1 MIAKPDE
8 HELLAR
14 CLKYVA
20 SSVDEI
26 CITQAGEKP
35 NKEMSD
41 VIKAYGGKESF
52 FKWTKNFAEARNFNF
67 AQATGDFLFWCDTDD
82 IVKHAF
88 QLRNLV
94 NMMDEKKVECVAMN
108 YLYDFNENKECTVKH
123 VKTRI
128 VQRGC
133 VQWVGAVHEDFE
145 KLREISTFFTKDMEV
160 MHIKDKERSDSS
172 AKRNL
177 EIAESEM
184 KKHPDD
190 PRSLWLSANGY
201 WGVGNIPKAI
211 EMFELFV
218 KESSSDDEK
227 YIAYLTLS
235 SLKKTEEDAL
245 KALSLKPTLPNAY
258 FRLAEVKFDKGKY
271 LNCISFLE
279 LGLQL
284 PIPETEIVVYNP
296 RDYDYNPLMLMMKAY
311 WKIGRTKKSV
321 EIINEM
327 ALMFPDDK
335 EVQTKKKLLAGELGE
350 VLKVEKYLEKARK
363 IKDKIYL
370 KKYLDGL
377 PDKVQQHPELC
388 IFRNENFIKE
398 TSSGKDLV
406 YYCGFTEKVWDPKVA
421 MEKGVGGSEEAVIN
435 LSKELAK
442 KGWNITVYNNCG
454 HGGVFDG
461 VTYKPFWSYNYRDK
475 QDVTIFWRH
484 PKPIDYVGDWAGKIF
499 IDLHDVVPQGEFTE
513 ERLKKIEKIMVK
525 TKAHRV
531 LFPNVPDEKFAIIPN
546 GISPELFETPKEDCK
561 ICLGT
566 GMESI
571 TDFKRCSCYIEKNP
585 YLILNTSSADRHL
598 DATLDVFEELIKRQ
612 PEKPWKL
619 AWYYGW
625 GVYDSVHEGNKEMM
639 EWKKKQM
646 ERFDKLV
653 KAGRAEGGVMLGHK
667 EIAEK
672 YLEAGVFLYCT
683 SFYEVHCISAVKAQ
697 LANCKVICSDFAAL
711 NETVQFGTKIHTS
724 GEKWGRDNTFGDTE
738 NVSKYVDCIM
748 NSDLIETDGSFEWAR
763 DTYNWF
769 RISEMW
775 DKEL

>member
-1 MIAKPDE
+1 MKLSLCMIAKPDE

-20 SSVDEI
+20 SYVDEI

-35 NKEMSD
+35 SKKMSA

-67 AQATGDFLFWCDTDD
+67 EQATGDYIFWCDTDD

-94 NMMDEKKVECVAMN
+94 KMMDEKKVECVAMN

-133 VQWVGAVHEDFE
+133 VKWVGAVHEDFE

-160 MHIKDKERSDSS
+160 MHIKDKERSDNS

-177 EIAESEM
+177 EIAKNEM
-184 KKHPDD
+184 NSHPDD

-201 WGVGNIPKAI
+201 WGVGDIPKAI

-235 SLKKTEEDAL
+235 SLKKTEDDAL

-258 FRLAEVKFDKGKY
+258 FRMAEVKFDQGKY

-327 ALMFPDDK
+327 AEMFPDDK

-388 IFRNENFIKE
+388 IFRNENFVKE
-398 TSSGKDLV
+398 ESSGKDLV
-406 YYCGFTEKVWDPKVA
+406 YYCGFTEKVWDPNVA

-435 LSKELAK
+435 LSKEFAK
-442 KGWNITVYNNCG
+442 KGWNVTVYNNCG

-484 PKPIDYVGDWAGKIF
+484 PKPVDYVGDWAGKIF
-499 IDLHDVVPQGEFTE
+499 VDLHDVVPQGEFTE
-513 ERLKKIEKIMVK
+513 ERLKKITKIMVK

-531 LFPNVPDEKFAIIPN
+531 LFPNVPDEKFSIIPN
-546 GISPELFETPKEDCK
+546 GIDPSLFEKK
-561 ICLGT
+561 V
-566 GMESI
+566 
-571 TDFKRCSCYIEKNP
+571 EKNP

-598 DATLDVFEELIKRQ
+598 DATLDVFEELIERQ

-646 ERFDKLV
+646 ERFEKLV
-653 KAGRAEGGVMLGHK
+653 KEGRAEGGTMLGHK

-672 YLEAGVFLYCT
+672 YLEAGIFLYPT
-683 SFYEVHCISAVKAQ
+683 QFYEIFCISAVKAR
-697 LANCKVICSDFAAL
+697 LAKCLIIASDFAAL
-711 NETVQFGTKIHTS
+711 KETITGGARIHTS
-724 GEKWGRDNTFGDTE
+724 GNRWGAENTFGDDE
-738 NVSKYVDCIM
+738 NIEAYVNAIADSAKVINDENMYDSEVAKNEYHWLNVSNQWNENICD
-748 NSDLIETDGSFEWAR
+748 
-763 DTYNWF
+763 
-769 RISEMW
+769 
-775 DKEL
+775 

>member
-1 MIAKPDE
+1 MKLSLCMIAKPDE

-20 SSVDEI
+20 SYVDEI

-35 NKEMSD
+35 SKKMSA

-67 AQATGDFLFWCDTDD
+67 EQATGDYIFWCDTDD

-94 NMMDEKKVECVAMN
+94 KMMDEKKVECVAMN

-133 VQWVGAVHEDFE
+133 VKWVGAVHEDFE

-160 MHIKDKERSDSS
+160 MHIKDKERSDNS

-177 EIAESEM
+177 EIAKNEM
-184 KKHPDD
+184 NSHPDD

-201 WGVGNIPKAI
+201 WGVGDIPKAI

-235 SLKKTEEDAL
+235 SLKKTEDDAL

-258 FRLAEVKFDKGKY
+258 FRMAEVKFDQGKY

-327 ALMFPDDK
+327 AEMFPDDK

-388 IFRNENFIKE
+388 IFRNENFVKE
-398 TSSGKDLV
+398 ESSGKDLV
-406 YYCGFTEKVWDPKVA
+406 YYCGFTEKVWDPNVA

-442 KGWNITVYNNCG
+442 KGWNVTVYNNCG

-484 PKPIDYVGDWAGKIF
+484 PKPVDYVGDWAGKIF
-499 IDLHDVVPQGEFTE
+499 IDLHDVVPQGEFTD

-531 LFPNVPDEKFAIIPN
+531 LFPNVPDEKFSIIPN
-546 GISPELFETPKEDCK
+546 GIDPSLFEKK
-561 ICLGT
+561 V
-566 GMESI
+566 
-571 TDFKRCSCYIEKNP
+571 EKNP

-598 DATLDVFEELIKRQ
+598 DATLDVFEELIERQ

-646 ERFDKLV
+646 ERFEKLV
-653 KAGRAEGGVMLGHK
+653 KEGRAEGGTMLGHK

-672 YLEAGVFLYCT
+672 YLEAGIFLYPT
-683 SFYEVHCISAVKAQ
+683 QFYEIFCISAVKAR
-697 LANCKVICSDFAAL
+697 LAKCLIIASDFAAL
-711 NETVQFGTKIHTS
+711 KETITGGARIHTS
-724 GEKWGRDNTFGDTE
+724 GNRWGAENTFGDDE
-738 NVSKYVDCIM
+738 NIEAYVNAIADSAKVINDENMYDSEVAKNEYHWLNVSNQWNENICD
-748 NSDLIETDGSFEWAR
+748 
-763 DTYNWF
+763 
-769 RISEMW
+769 
-775 DKEL
+775 

>member
-1 MIAKPDE
+1 MKLSLCMIAKPDE

-20 SSVDEI
+20 SYVDEI

-35 NKEMSD
+35 SKKMSA

-67 AQATGDFLFWCDTDD
+67 EQATGDYIFWCDTDD

-94 NMMDEKKVECVAMN
+94 KMMDEKKVECVAMN

-133 VQWVGAVHEDFE
+133 VKWVGAVHEDFE

-160 MHIKDKERSDSS
+160 MHIKDKERSDNS

-177 EIAESEM
+177 EIAKNEM
-184 KKHPDD
+184 NSHPDD

-201 WGVGNIPKAI
+201 WGVGDIPKAI

-235 SLKKTEEDAL
+235 SLKKTEDDAL

-258 FRLAEVKFDKGKY
+258 FRMAEVKFDQGKY

-327 ALMFPDDK
+327 AEMFPDDK

-388 IFRNENFIKE
+388 IFRNENFVKE
-398 TSSGKDLV
+398 ESSGKDLV
-406 YYCGFTEKVWDPKVA
+406 YYCGFTEKVWDPNVA

-442 KGWNITVYNNCG
+442 KGWNVTVYNNCG

-461 VTYKPFWSYNYRDK
+461 VIYKPFWSYNYRDK

-484 PKPIDYVGDWAGKIF
+484 PKPVDYVGDWAGKIF
-499 IDLHDVVPQGEFTE
+499 IDLHDVVPQGEFTD

-531 LFPNVPDEKFAIIPN
+531 LFPNVPDEKFSIIPN
-546 GISPELFETPKEDCK
+546 GIDPSLFEKK
-561 ICLGT
+561 V
-566 GMESI
+566 
-571 TDFKRCSCYIEKNP
+571 EKNP

-598 DATLDVFEELIKRQ
+598 DATLDVFEELIERQ

-646 ERFDKLV
+646 ERFEKLV
-653 KAGRAEGGVMLGHK
+653 KEGRAEGGTMLGHK

-672 YLEAGVFLYCT
+672 YLEAGIFLYPT
-683 SFYEVHCISAVKAQ
+683 QFYEIFCISAVKAR
-697 LANCKVICSDFAAL
+697 LAKCLIIASDFAAL
-711 NETVQFGTKIHTS
+711 KETITGGARIHTS
-724 GEKWGRDNTFGDTE
+724 GNRWGAENTFGDDE
-738 NVSKYVDCIM
+738 NIEAYVNAIADSAKVINDENMYDSEVAKNEYHWLNVSNQWNENICD
-748 NSDLIETDGSFEWAR
+748 
-763 DTYNWF
+763 
-769 RISEMW
+769 
-775 DKEL
+775 

>member
-1 MIAKPDE
+1 MKLSLCMIAKPDE

-20 SSVDEI
+20 SYVDEI

-35 NKEMSD
+35 SKKMSA

-67 AQATGDFLFWCDTDD
+67 EQATGDYIFWCDTDD

-94 NMMDEKKVECVAMN
+94 KMMDEKKVECVAMN

-133 VQWVGAVHEDFE
+133 VKWVGAVHEDFE

-160 MHIKDKERSDSS
+160 MHIKDKERSDNS

-177 EIAESEM
+177 EIAKNEM
-184 KKHPDD
+184 NSHPDD

-201 WGVGNIPKAI
+201 WGVGDIPKAI

-235 SLKKTEEDAL
+235 SLKKTEDDAL

-258 FRLAEVKFDKGKY
+258 FRMAEVKFDQGKY

-327 ALMFPDDK
+327 AEMFPDDK

-388 IFRNENFIKE
+388 IFRNENFVKE
-398 TSSGKDLV
+398 ESSGKDLV
-406 YYCGFTEKVWDPKVA
+406 YYCGFTEKVWDPNVA

-435 LSKELAK
+435 LSKEFAK
-442 KGWNITVYNNCG
+442 KGWNVTVYNNCG

-484 PKPIDYVGDWAGKIF
+484 PKPVDYVGDWAGKIF
-499 IDLHDVVPQGEFTE
+499 IDLHDVVPQGEFTD

-531 LFPNVPDEKFAIIPN
+531 LFPNVPDEKFSIIPN
-546 GISPELFETPKEDCK
+546 GIDPSLFEKK
-561 ICLGT
+561 V
-566 GMESI
+566 
-571 TDFKRCSCYIEKNP
+571 EKNP

-598 DATLDVFEELIKRQ
+598 DATLDVFEELIERQ

-646 ERFDKLV
+646 KRFEKLV
-653 KAGRAEGGVMLGHK
+653 KEGRAEGGVMLGHK

-672 YLEAGVFLYCT
+672 YLEAGIFLYA
-683 SFYEVHCISAVKAQ
+683 SQFYEIHCISAVKAQ
-697 LANCKVICSDFAAL
+697 LAGCKVICSNFAAL
-711 NETVQFGTKIHTS
+711 NETIKHGLLIETS
-724 GEKWGRDNTFGDTE
+724 GIKWGRENTFGDTE
-738 NVSKYVDCIM
+738 NIDLYVDAIIGEGGM
-748 NSDLIETDGSFEWAR
+748 KPGMKMIIN
-763 DTYNWF
+763 YNP
-769 RISEMW
+769 EEY
-775 DKEL
+775 KQELGWINVSNKWNENICA

>member
-1 MIAKPDE
+1 MKLSLCMIAKPGE

-20 SSVDEI
+20 SYVDEI

-35 NKEMSD
+35 SKEMSA

-67 AQATGDFLFWCDTDD
+67 EQATGDYIFWCDTDD

-94 NMMDEKKVECVAMN
+94 KMMDEKKVECVAMN

-133 VQWVGAVHEDFE
+133 VKWVGAVHEDFE

-160 MHIKDKERSDSS
+160 MHIKDKERSDNS

-177 EIAESEM
+177 EIAKNEM
-184 KKHPDD
+184 EMHPDD

-201 WGVGNIPKAI
+201 WGVGDIPKAI

-235 SLKKTEEDAL
+235 SLKKTEDDAL

-258 FRLAEVKFDKGKY
+258 FRMAEVKFDQGKY

-327 ALMFPDDK
+327 AEMFPDDK

-388 IFRNENFIKE
+388 IFRNENFVKE
-398 TSSGKDLV
+398 ESSGKDLV
-406 YYCGFTEKVWDPKVA
+406 YYCGFTEKVWDPNVA

-442 KGWNITVYNNCG
+442 KGWNVTVYNNCG

-484 PKPIDYVGDWAGKIF
+484 PKPVDYVGDWAGKIF
-499 IDLHDVVPQGEFTE
+499 VDLHDVVPQGEFTE
-513 ERLKKIEKIMVK
+513 ERLKKITKIMVK

-531 LFPNVPDEKFAIIPN
+531 LFPNVLDEKFSIIPN
-546 GISPELFETPKEDCK
+546 GIDPSLFEKK
-561 ICLGT
+561 V
-566 GMESI
+566 
-571 TDFKRCSCYIEKNP
+571 EKNP

-598 DATLDVFEELIKRQ
+598 DATLDVFEELIERQ

-646 ERFDKLV
+646 ERFEKLV
-653 KAGRAEGGVMLGHK
+653 KEGRAEGGTMLGHK

-672 YLEAGVFLYCT
+672 YLEAGIFLYPT
-683 SFYEVHCISAVKAQ
+683 QFYEIFCISAVKAR
-697 LANCKVICSDFAAL
+697 LAKCLIIASDFAAL
-711 NETVQFGTKIHTS
+711 KETITGGARIHTS
-724 GEKWGRDNTFGDTE
+724 GNRWGAENTFGDDE
-738 NVSKYVDCIM
+738 NIEAYVNAIADSAKVINDENMYDSEVAKNEYHWLNVSNQWNENICD
-748 NSDLIETDGSFEWAR
+748 
-763 DTYNWF
+763 
-769 RISEMW
+769 
-775 DKEL
+775 

>member
-1 MIAKPDE
+1 MKLSLCMIAKPDE

-20 SSVDEI
+20 SYVDEI

-35 NKEMSD
+35 SKKMSA

-67 AQATGDFLFWCDTDD
+67 EQATGDYIFWCDTDD

-94 NMMDEKKVECVAMN
+94 KMMDEKKVECVAMN

-133 VQWVGAVHEDFE
+133 VKWVGAVHEDFE

-160 MHIKDKERSDSS
+160 MHIKDKERSDNS

-177 EIAESEM
+177 EIAKNEM
-184 KKHPDD
+184 NSHPDD

-201 WGVGNIPKAI
+201 WGVGDIPKAI

-235 SLKKTEEDAL
+235 SLKKTEDDAL

-258 FRLAEVKFDKGKY
+258 FRMAEVKFDQGKY

-327 ALMFPDDK
+327 AEMFPDDK

-388 IFRNENFIKE
+388 IFRNENFVKE
-398 TSSGKDLV
+398 ESSGKDLV
-406 YYCGFTEKVWDPKVA
+406 YYCGFTEKVWDPNVA

-435 LSKELAK
+435 LSKEFAK
-442 KGWNITVYNNCG
+442 KGWNVTVYNNCG

-484 PKPIDYVGDWAGKIF
+484 PKPVDYVGDWAGKIF
-499 IDLHDVVPQGEFTE
+499 VDLHDVVPQGEFTE
-513 ERLKKIEKIMVK
+513 ERLKKITKIMVK

-531 LFPNVPDEKFAIIPN
+531 LFSNVPDEKFSIIPN
-546 GISPELFETPKEDCK
+546 GIDPSLFEKK
-561 ICLGT
+561 V
-566 GMESI
+566 
-571 TDFKRCSCYIEKNP
+571 EKNP

-598 DATLDVFEELIKRQ
+598 DATLDVFEELIERQ

-646 ERFDKLV
+646 ERFEKLV
-653 KAGRAEGGVMLGHK
+653 KEGRAEGGTMLGHK

-672 YLEAGVFLYCT
+672 YLEAGIFLYPT
-683 SFYEVHCISAVKAQ
+683 QFYEIFCISAVKAR
-697 LANCKVICSDFAAL
+697 LAKCLIIASDFAAL
-711 NETVQFGTKIHTS
+711 KETITGGARIHTS
-724 GEKWGRDNTFGDTE
+724 GNRWGAENTFGDDE
-738 NVSKYVDCIM
+738 NIEAYVNAIADSAKVINDENMYDSEVAKNEYHWLNVSNQWNENICD
-748 NSDLIETDGSFEWAR
+748 
-763 DTYNWF
+763 
-769 RISEMW
+769 
-775 DKEL
+775 

>member
-1 MIAKPDE
+1 MKLSLCMIAKPDE

-20 SSVDEI
+20 SYVDEI

-35 NKEMSD
+35 SKKMSA

-67 AQATGDFLFWCDTDD
+67 EQATGDYIFWCDTDD

-94 NMMDEKKVECVAMN
+94 KMMDEKKVECVAMN

-133 VQWVGAVHEDFE
+133 VKWVGAVHEDFE

-160 MHIKDKERSDSS
+160 MHIKDKERSDNS

-177 EIAESEM
+177 EIAKNEM
-184 KKHPDD
+184 NSHPDD

-201 WGVGNIPKAI
+201 WGVGDIPKAI

-235 SLKKTEEDAL
+235 SLKKTEDDAL

-258 FRLAEVKFDKGKY
+258 FRMAEVKFDQGKY

-327 ALMFPDDK
+327 AEMFPDDK

-388 IFRNENFIKE
+388 IFRNENFVKE
-398 TSSGKDLV
+398 ESSGKDLV
-406 YYCGFTEKVWDPKVA
+406 YYCGFTEKVWDPNVA

-442 KGWNITVYNNCG
+442 KGWNVTVYNNCG

-484 PKPIDYVGDWAGKIF
+484 PKPVDYVGDWAGKIF
-499 IDLHDVVPQGEFTE
+499 VDLHDVVPQGEFTE
-513 ERLKKIEKIMVK
+513 ERLKKITKIMVK

-531 LFPNVPDEKFAIIPN
+531 LFPNVLDEKFSIIPN
-546 GISPELFETPKEDCK
+546 GIDPSLFEKK
-561 ICLGT
+561 V
-566 GMESI
+566 
-571 TDFKRCSCYIEKNP
+571 EKNP

-598 DATLDVFEELIKRQ
+598 DATLDVFEELIERQ

-646 ERFDKLV
+646 ERFEKLV
-653 KAGRAEGGVMLGHK
+653 KEGRAEGGTMLGHK

-672 YLEAGVFLYCT
+672 YLEAGIFLYPT
-683 SFYEVHCISAVKAQ
+683 QFYEIFCISAVKAR
-697 LANCKVICSDFAAL
+697 LAKCLIIASDFAAL
-711 NETVQFGTKIHTS
+711 KETITGGARIHTS
-724 GEKWGRDNTFGDTE
+724 GNRWGAENTFGDDE
-738 NVSKYVDCIM
+738 NIEAYVNAIADSAKVINDENMYDSEVAKNEYHWLNVSNQWNENICD
-748 NSDLIETDGSFEWAR
+748 
-763 DTYNWF
+763 
-769 RISEMW
+769 
-775 DKEL
+775 

>member
-1 MIAKPDE
+1 MKLSLCMIAKPDE

-20 SSVDEI
+20 SYVDEI

-35 NKEMSD
+35 SKKMSA

-67 AQATGDFLFWCDTDD
+67 EQATGDYIFWCDTDD

-94 NMMDEKKVECVAMN
+94 KMMDEKKVECVAMN

-133 VQWVGAVHEDFE
+133 VKWVGAVHEDFE

-160 MHIKDKERSDSS
+160 MHIKDKERSDNS

-177 EIAESEM
+177 EIAKNEM
-184 KKHPDD
+184 NSHPDD

-201 WGVGNIPKAI
+201 WGVGDIPKAI

-235 SLKKTEEDAL
+235 SLKKTEDDAL

-258 FRLAEVKFDKGKY
+258 FRMAEVKFDQGKY

-327 ALMFPDDK
+327 AEMFPDDK

-388 IFRNENFIKE
+388 IFRNENFVKE
-398 TSSGKDLV
+398 ESSGKDLV
-406 YYCGFTEKVWDPKVA
+406 YYCGFTEKVWDPNVA

-435 LSKELAK
+435 LSKEFAK
-442 KGWNITVYNNCG
+442 KGWNVTVYNNCG

-484 PKPIDYVGDWAGKIF
+484 PKPVDYVGDWAGKIF
-499 IDLHDVVPQGEFTE
+499 IDLHDVVPQGEFTD

-531 LFPNVPDEKFAIIPN
+531 LFPNVPDEKFSIIPN
-546 GISPELFETPKEDCK
+546 GIDPSLFEKK
-561 ICLGT
+561 V
-566 GMESI
+566 
-571 TDFKRCSCYIEKNP
+571 EKNP

-598 DATLDVFEELIKRQ
+598 DATLDVFEELIERQ

-646 ERFDKLV
+646 ERFEKLV
-653 KAGRAEGGVMLGHK
+653 KEGRAEGGTMLGHK

-672 YLEAGVFLYCT
+672 YLEAGIFLYPT
-683 SFYEVHCISAVKAQ
+683 QFYEIFCISAVKAR
-697 LANCKVICSDFAAL
+697 LAKCLIIASDFAAL
-711 NETVQFGTKIHTS
+711 KETITGGARIHTS
-724 GEKWGRDNTFGDTE
+724 GNRWGAENTFGDDE
-738 NVSKYVDCIM
+738 NIEAYVNAIADSAKVINDENMYDSEVAKNEYHWLNVSNQWNENICD
-748 NSDLIETDGSFEWAR
+748 
-763 DTYNWF
+763 
-769 RISEMW
+769 
-775 DKEL
+775 

>member
-1 MIAKPDE
+1 MKLSLCMIAKPGE

-20 SSVDEI
+20 SYVDEI

-35 NKEMSD
+35 SKEMSA

-67 AQATGDFLFWCDTDD
+67 EQATGDYIFWCDTDD

-94 NMMDEKKVECVAMN
+94 KMMDEKKVECVAMN

-133 VQWVGAVHEDFE
+133 VKWVGAVHEDFE

-160 MHIKDKERSDSS
+160 MHIKDKERSDNS

-177 EIAESEM
+177 EIAKNEM
-184 KKHPDD
+184 EMHPDD

-201 WGVGNIPKAI
+201 WGVGDIPKAI

-235 SLKKTEEDAL
+235 SLKKTEDDAL

-258 FRLAEVKFDKGKY
+258 FRMAEVKFDQGKY

-327 ALMFPDDK
+327 AEMFPDDK

-388 IFRNENFIKE
+388 IFRNENFVKE
-398 TSSGKDLV
+398 ESSGKDLV
-406 YYCGFTEKVWDPKVA
+406 YYCGFTEKVWDPNVA

-442 KGWNITVYNNCG
+442 KGWNVTVYNNCG

-484 PKPIDYVGDWAGKIF
+484 PKPVDYVGDWAGKIF
-499 IDLHDVVPQGEFTE
+499 VDLHDVVPQGEFTV

-531 LFPNVPDEKFAIIPN
+531 LFPNVPDEKFSIIPN
-546 GISPELFETPKEDCK
+546 GIDPSLFEKK
-561 ICLGT
+561 V
-566 GMESI
+566 
-571 TDFKRCSCYIEKNP
+571 EKNP
-585 YLILNTSSADRHL
+585 YLVLNTSSADRHL
-598 DATLDVFEELIKRQ
+598 DATLDVFEELIERQ

-646 ERFDKLV
+646 ERFEKLV
-653 KAGRAEGGVMLGHK
+653 KEGRAEGGTMLGHK

-672 YLEAGVFLYCT
+672 YLEAGIFLYPT
-683 SFYEVHCISAVKAQ
+683 QFYEIFCISAVKAR
-697 LANCKVICSDFAAL
+697 LAKCLIIASDFAAL
-711 NETVQFGTKIHTS
+711 KETITGGARIHTS
-724 GEKWGRDNTFGDTE
+724 GNRWGAENTFGDDE
-738 NVSKYVDCIM
+738 NIEAYVNAIADSAKVINDENMYDSEVAKNEYHWLNVSNQWNENICD
-748 NSDLIETDGSFEWAR
+748 
-763 DTYNWF
+763 
-769 RISEMW
+769 
-775 DKEL
+775 

>member
-1 MIAKPDE
+1 MKLSLCMIAKPDE

-20 SSVDEI
+20 SYVDEI

-35 NKEMSD
+35 SKKMSA

-67 AQATGDFLFWCDTDD
+67 EQATGDYIFWCDTDD

-94 NMMDEKKVECVAMN
+94 KMMDEKKVECVAMN

-133 VQWVGAVHEDFE
+133 VKWVGAVHEDFE

-160 MHIKDKERSDSS
+160 MHIKDKERSDNS

-177 EIAESEM
+177 EIAKNEM
-184 KKHPDD
+184 NSHPDD

-201 WGVGNIPKAI
+201 WGVGDIPKAI

-235 SLKKTEEDAL
+235 SLKKTEDDAL

-258 FRLAEVKFDKGKY
+258 FRMAEVKFDQGKY

-327 ALMFPDDK
+327 AEMFPDDK

-388 IFRNENFIKE
+388 IFRNENFVKE
-398 TSSGKDLV
+398 ESSGKDLV
-406 YYCGFTEKVWDPKVA
+406 YYCGFTEKVWDPNVA

-435 LSKELAK
+435 LSKEFAK
-442 KGWNITVYNNCG
+442 KGWNVTVYNNCG

-484 PKPIDYVGDWAGKIF
+484 PKPVDYVGDWAGKIF
-499 IDLHDVVPQGEFTE
+499 VDLHDVVPQGEFTV
-513 ERLKKIEKIMVK
+513 ERLKKVEKIMVK

-531 LFPNVPDEKFAIIPN
+531 LFSNVPDEKFSIIPN
-546 GISPELFETPKEDCK
+546 GIDPSLFEKK
-561 ICLGT
+561 V
-566 GMESI
+566 
-571 TDFKRCSCYIEKNP
+571 EKNP

-598 DATLDVFEELIKRQ
+598 DATLDVFEELIERQ

-646 ERFDKLV
+646 ERFEKLV
-653 KAGRAEGGVMLGHK
+653 KEGRAEGGTMLGHK

-672 YLEAGVFLYCT
+672 YLEAGIFLYPT
-683 SFYEVHCISAVKAQ
+683 QFYEIFCISAVKAR
-697 LANCKVICSDFAAL
+697 LAKCLIIASDFAAL
-711 NETVQFGTKIHTS
+711 KETITGGARIHTS
-724 GEKWGRDNTFGDTE
+724 GNRWGAENTFGDDE
-738 NVSKYVDCIM
+738 NIEAYVNAIADSAKVINDENMYDSEVAKNEYHWLNVSNQWNENICD
-748 NSDLIETDGSFEWAR
+748 
-763 DTYNWF
+763 
-769 RISEMW
+769 
-775 DKEL
+775 